1 MKKLTKA
8 KDIINALK
16 QTAPEYYK
24 EIKEN
29 TEKVK
34 LEFRGGYRPNAG
46 RKCIGS
52 APRKITI
59 RVTDAEK
66 AIIDFIREQNID
78 LITIQKRFSI

>member
-16 QTAPEYYK
+16 QTAPEDYK

-46 RKCIGS
+46 RK
-52 APRKITI
+52 
-59 RVTDAEK
+59 
-66 AIIDFIREQNID
+66 
-78 LITIQKRFSI
+78 